1 MFKQLEKDF
10 VRVDMDESFDMQRGR
25 IDSNV
30 SQKTMNDSVNEL
42 NPDEAVTFF
51 WRMPQDN
58 QRVMLFEKLQYSVQI
73 KEFIDKQDK
82 RLRAEITEQNLAK
95 YNQQVVDAAHEEE
108 LRKLYQY
115 VSDLKILYAS
125 KLDEYNKQCHLACK
139 GIQSIQQNR
148 NLTVSINID
157 NN

>member
-1 MFKQLEKDF
+1 MFKKLEKDF
-10 VRVDMDESFDMQRGR
+10 KLEEMDESFDVQRGR
-25 IDSNV
+25 LDSAV
-30 SQKTMNDSVNEL
+30 SQKTVNDSVNEL

-58 QRVMLFEKLQYSVQI
+58 QRVMLFEKLQYTVQI

-82 RLRAEITEQNLAK
+82 LLREEITEKNFAK

-115 VSDLKILYAS
+115 VFDLKILYAS
-125 KLDEYNKQCHLACK
+125 KLDEYNKQCQLACK

-148 NLTVSINID
+148 
-157 NN
+157 